1 MIFKKMPARSG
12 HLNKEAEVID
22 IAKVTDAD
30 RLVVWLTV
38 IHKQ

>member
-1 MIFKKMPARSG
+1 MPAHSG

-30 RLVVWLTV
+30 RLVV
-38 IHKQ
+38 